1 MAENKKPRDPSS
13 NRIILIAVLAI
24 IILAAGIYLYAGWVG
39 YQEAPK
45 LIEVRDSRPLASE
58 PYTLSP
64 EQETNLNSYGYP
76 EAFTILFYEEE
87 TPDQGVQPVRLET
100 WDYYTLGIG
109 LTFING
115 ELIAEDPL
123 EVDDPGLL
131 APLPYT
137 PEQFSAFMSLDDVIA
152 AAGIESYIE
161 VPLDKELMDE
171 GILYYADSL
180 SFGLQDNQLV
190 YIEALALTEE

>member
-1 MAENKKPRDPSS
+1 MANTPIPRDKSS
-13 NRIILIAVLAI
+13 NRIILIATLV
-24 IILAAGIYLYAGWVG
+24 IILSAAGLYLYAGWVG

-45 LIEVRDSRPLASE
+45 IIEVRDSQPLVSE

-64 EQETNLNSYGYP
+64 EQEVNLASYGNP

-87 TPDQGVQPVRLET
+87 TADQGVQTVRLET
-100 WDYYTLGIG
+100 WEYYTLGVG

-115 ELIAEDPL
+115 ELVAEDPL
-123 EVDDPGLL
+123 EIGDIGVL

-137 PEQFSAFMSLDDVIA
+137 PELFRAFMSLGDIIA
-152 AAGIESYIE
+152 AAGIDTYIE
-161 VPLDKELMDE
+161 VPLNKELMDE
-171 GILYYADSL
+171 GKLYYADSL

-190 YIEALALTEE
+190 YIEALALFEE